1 MANIPPIKS
10 IEDIYI
16 FTRGGTVL
24 DVQKGVKI
32 SSTTTTSG
40 GSGYVHPTYGGNI
53 STPSTT
59 TTTTSR
65 EFMTVFVREAEGS
78 ECSAEFTDSCVA
90 VRAGNRVSVVHAGNK
105 CVNVGYVAALVNHD
119 SGKQGV
125 ITEVSKWLVNRPT
138 GGEGCG
144 LFIAAMVLGPLV
156 GVLLGLGLS
165 SLLGEGVIMPLGVV
179 ITLAAFFL
187 LFRPYMKR
195 GRKAHM
201 LETEVVRRVY
211 AEVNRLTA

>member
-1 MANIPPIKS
+1 M
-10 IEDIYI
+10 
-16 FTRGGTVL
+16 
-24 DVQKGVKI
+24 
-32 SSTTTTSG
+32 
-40 GSGYVHPTYGGNI
+40 
-53 STPSTT
+53 
-59 TTTTSR
+59 
-65 EFMTVFVREAEGS
+65 
-78 ECSAEFTDSCVA
+78 
-90 VRAGNRVSVVHAGNK
+90 
-105 CVNVGYVAALVNHD
+105 
-119 SGKQGV
+119 
-125 ITEVSKWLVNRPT
+125 NRPT